1 MGFELIP
8 IAFTR
13 YNSPLCKT
21 GGAPLMTSP
30 FVHLRIR
37 TEFSLVD
44 SIVRIK
50 PMVATVAKMGM
61 PACATTDLTNFFGLV
76 KFYRAAQGAGIKP
89 IGGCDFLLRGDEDAQ
104 PTLFTLYAMNNEGYK
119 NILKLISR
127 AYQKGQSGGQA
138 LVNREWI
145 AECSSGIIAL
155 SGAREGEIGTALIAD
170 RKAQAEELCRWWMAL
185 FPHRFYLEVQRT
197 GRINEEFYLHEVVQ
211 LADRLQVPL
220 VATND
225 VRFLTADQFDVHEAR
240 VCIGEGRALDDPRRE
255 HRYSGQQYLRTP
267 EEMVTLFSDLPEA
280 IENTVE
286 IAKRC
291 SLDIL
296 LGKYFLPEFPVPP
309 GMTENDFFRDLC
321 LKGLDQ
327 RLSRIKD
334 IHAPDFAEQ
343 RKPYDERLAFE
354 LDIIIQMGFPGYF
367 LIVMDFIRWAKEH
380 DIPVGPGRGSGAG
393 SLVAYVLDITDLDP
407 LQYDLLFERF
417 LNPER
422 VSMPDFDVDFCMDNR
437 DKVIGYVADTYGREA
452 VSQIITFGTMAAK
465 AVVRDVARAQGK
477 SYGLADKLSK
487 MIPADPGMT
496 LSVALEQEEV
506 LRDFLAGDDEAQEI
520 WDMALQLEGITR
532 NVGKHAGGVVI
543 APTKLVDFAP
553 LYCDE
558 AGAGLVTQYDKNDV
572 EDCGLVKFDFLG
584 LRTLTIIDW
593 AKKMI
598 DTRLAAKGEPLLDI
612 TAIPLDDDLTFKL
625 LKRAETTAVF
635 QLESR
640 GMKDLIKRLQPDNL
654 EDMIAL
660 VALFRPGPLQSG
672 MVDDFINRKHG
683 RAPVAYPD
691 ATYQHL
697 CLKPILEPTYGVIVY
712 QEQVMQIAQVLAGYS
727 LGGAD
732 LLRRAMGKKKPEE
745 MAKQRDSFQNG
756 ARDNGIDP
764 DLAIKIFDLVEKFAG
779 YGFNKS
785 HSAAYA
791 LVSYQTAW
799 LKAHYPAQFMAAT
812 MSSDM
817 DKTDKVVTFIEEVRN
832 MGLTL
837 LPPDVNKGDFH
848 FTVDEQDNI
857 IYGLGAIKGLGEGP
871 IEAIIAARAGG
882 PFKDLFDFCDR
893 VDGRKINKRA
903 LEALVRSGAMDNLGP
918 GVDYDYDRTV
928 LWAAI
933 GEAVKTAEQSTK
945 NASAGMMDLFGS
957 VVPSSDNPSDVYQD
971 FRKVRRQSI
980 KERLNGEKDTLGL
993 YLTGHPIDEYDKE
1006 LKHLVSS
1013 RLANLVPD
1021 KNKQTV
1027 AGMVVAFR
1035 VMKTKRGDTMAFIT
1049 LDDRTGR
1056 VDLAIFADTY
1066 NAHRDLIVKDALLVV
1081 EGVVSND
1088 DYSGGLK
1095 MRADTIRGFDE
1106 VRAAKLAALR
1116 LHWHVEQLEV
1126 DALKQLRL
1134 GLAPYVGGECPL
1146 LMRLHTD
1153 YATGDFSFGSEWK
1166 LRPTDDLLQVLRA
1179 HFGGAAVELVYR

>member
-1 MGFELIP
+1 
-8 IAFTR
+8 
-13 YNSPLCKT
+13 
-21 GGAPLMTSP
+21 MTSS

-50 PMVATVAKMGM
+50 PMVAKVAGMGM

-76 KFYRAAQGAGIKP
+76 KFYRTAQGAGIKP
-89 IGGCDFLLRGDEDAQ
+89 IGGCDFLLRGDEDAS
-104 PTLFTLYAMNNEGYK
+104 PTLFTLYAMNNQGYK

-127 AYQKGQSGGQA
+127 AYQHGQIGGQA

-145 AECSSGIIAL
+145 AEYSSDVIAL
-155 SGAREGEIGTALIAD
+155 SGARDGEIGTALIAD
-170 RKAQAEELCRWWMAL
+170 RKTQAEQLCRWWMDL
-185 FPHRFYLEVQRT
+185 FPNRFYLEVQRT

-211 LADRLQVPL
+211 LADRLQAPL

-225 VRFLTADQFDVHEAR
+225 VRFLTTDQFDVHEAR

-255 HRYSGQQYLRTP
+255 HRYSSQQYLRTP

-296 LGKYFLPEFPVPP
+296 LGKYFLPEFPVPA
-309 GMTENDFFRDLC
+309 GMTEGEFFRDLC
-321 LKGLDQ
+321 IKGLEN

-334 IHAPDFAEQ
+334 TSAPDFAEQ
-343 RKPYDERLAFE
+343 RKPYDARLTFE

-437 DKVIGYVADTYGREA
+437 DKVISYVADTYGRDA

-496 LSVALEQEEV
+496 LTVAHEQEEV
-506 LRDFLAGDDEAQEI
+506 LRDFLAGDDDAQEI
-520 WDMALQLEGITR
+520 WEMALQLEGITR

-543 APTKLVDFAP
+543 APTQLVDFAP

-558 AGAGLVTQYDKNDV
+558 TGAGLVTQYDKNDV

-598 DTRLAAKGEPLLDI
+598 DTRLLAKGEPRLDI
-612 TAIPLDDDLTFKL
+612 ALLPLDDELTFKL

-654 EDMIAL
+654 EDLIAL

-691 ATYQHL
+691 AKYQHA

-712 QEQVMQIAQVLAGYS
+712 QEQVMQIAQELAGYS

-756 ARDNGIDP
+756 AKDNGIDP
-764 DLAIKIFDLVEKFAG
+764 ELAIKIFDLVEKFAG

-832 MGLTL
+832 MGLVL

-848 FTVDEQDNI
+848 FTVDETDHI

-871 IEAIIAARAGG
+871 IEAIISARAGG
-882 PFKDLFDFCDR
+882 PFKNLFDFCER
-893 VDGRKINKRA
+893 VDNRKLNKRA

-918 GVDYDYDRTV
+918 GVDYDYDRAV

-945 NASAGMMDLFGS
+945 NSNAGMMDMFGAAAL
-957 VVPSSDNPSDVYQD
+957 SSDDSVDVYQE

-1021 KNKQTV
+1021 KGKQTV

-1066 NAHRDLIVKDALLVV
+1066 NAHRDVIVKDALLVV

-1095 MRADTIRGFDE
+1095 MRAETIRGFDE
-1106 VRAAKLAALR
+1106 VRAAKLSALR
-1116 LHWHVEQLEV
+1116 VHWHLDQLDR
-1126 DALKQLRL
+1126 DAIKQLRL
-1134 GLAPYVGGECPL
+1134 GLTPYVGGTCPL
-1146 LMRLHTD
+1146 LMRFHTD
-1153 YATGDFSFGSEWK
+1153 YATGDLSFGNEWK
-1166 LRPTDDLLQVLRA
+1166 VRPTDDLLQVLRA
-1179 HFGGAAVELVYR
+1179 NFGGASVELVYR

>member
-1 MGFELIP
+1 MS
-8 IAFTR
+8 A
-13 YNSPLCKT
+13 S
-21 GGAPLMTSP
+21 
-30 FVHLRIR
+30 FVHLRVR

-50 PMVATVAKMGM
+50 PLVESVASMGM
-61 PACATTDLTNFFGLV
+61 PACGISDLTNFFGLV
-76 KFYRAAQGAGIKP
+76 KFYKAAQGAGIKP
-89 IGGCDFLLRGDEDAQ
+89 ICGCDFLLRGEDGA
-104 PTLFTLYAMNNEGYK
+104 PATLFTLYAMNNAGYK
-119 NILKLISR
+119 NILDLISR
-127 AYQKGQSGGQA
+127 GYQKGQYGGQA
-138 LVNREWI
+138 IVTKQWV
-145 AECSSGIIAL
+145 ADCSADVIAL
-155 SGAREGEIGTALIAD
+155 SGGRDGEIGMALIGD
-170 RKAQAEELCRWWMAL
+170 RGAQAEEFCRWWSDT
-185 FPHRFYLEVQRT
+185 FPNRFYLELQRT
-197 GRINEEFYLHEVVQ
+197 GRANEEFYLHAAIN
-211 LADRLQVPL
+211 LASAMQVPV

-225 VRFLTADQFDVHEAR
+225 VRFLTADQFDIHEAR

-255 HRYSGQQYLRTP
+255 HRYSQEQFLRTP
-267 EEMVTLFSDLPEA
+267 DEMAELFSDIPEA
-280 IENTVE
+280 LQNTLE

-291 SLDIL
+291 SLDIQ
-296 LGKYFLPEFPVPP
+296 LGTYFLPEYPIPK
-309 GMTENDFFRDLC
+309 GMTENDFLRELC
-321 LKGLDQ
+321 VKGLDQ
-327 RLSRIKD
+327 RLAKLMD
-334 IHAPDFAEQ
+334 VNAADFAQ
-343 RKPYDERLAFE
+343 RRIPYDERLKFE

-407 LQYDLLFERF
+407 LEYDLLFERF

-437 DKVIGYVADTYGREA
+437 DKVIGYVADTYGRDA

-487 MIPADPGMT
+487 MIPADPGTT
-496 LSVALEQEEV
+496 LKKAFDQEEP
-506 LRDFLAGDDEAQEI
+506 LRDFLAIDEEAQEI

-558 AGAGLVTQYDKNDV
+558 TGAGLVTQYDKNDV
-572 EDCGLVKFDFLG
+572 EDAGLVKFDFLG

-598 DTRLAAKGEPLLDI
+598 DKRLAAKGEPLLDI
-612 TAIPLDDDLTFKL
+612 TTIPLRDKKTFEL

-654 EDMIAL
+654 EEMIAL

-691 ATYQHL
+691 AKYQHE

-712 QEQVMQIAQVLAGYS
+712 QEQVMQIAQELAGYS

-745 MAKQRDSFQNG
+745 MAKQRDSFQEG
-756 ARDNGIDP
+756 AKNNGIDP
-764 DLAIKIFDLVEKFAG
+764 ELAIKIFDLVEKFAG

-799 LKAHYPAQFMAAT
+799 LKAHYPSQFMAAT

-832 MGLTL
+832 MGITL
-837 LPPDVNKGDFH
+837 LPPDVNNGDFH
-848 FTVDEQDNI
+848 FTVDAQDNI

-871 IEAIIAARAGG
+871 VEAIISARQAG

-893 VDGRKINKRA
+893 VDARKVNKRA
-903 LEALVRSGAMDNLGP
+903 LEALVRSGALDNIGP
-918 GVDYDYDRTV
+918 NVDYDYDRAV

-933 GEAVKTAEQSTK
+933 GEAVKTAEQSAK
-945 NASAGMMDLFGS
+945 NASAGMSDLFGS
-957 VVPSSDNPSDVYQD
+957 VVPVDQSREDVYQE
-971 FRKVRRQSI
+971 FRHVRRQSI
-980 KERLNGEKDTLGL
+980 KERLNGEKETLGL

-1006 LKHLVSS
+1006 LKHLVGT
-1013 RLANLVPD
+1013 RIANVVPD
-1021 KNKQTV
+1021 KSKQTL

-1035 VMKTKRGDTMAFIT
+1035 VMKTKRGDTMCFIT

-1056 VDLAIFADTY
+1056 IDIAIFGDTY
-1066 NAHRDLIVKDALLVV
+1066 SNYRDIVVKDALLVI
-1081 EGVVSND
+1081 EGQVSND

-1095 MRADTIRGFDE
+1095 MRADTIRGFE
-1106 VRAAKLAALR
+1106 EARAARVKNLCLHINKTELVSKKELVNKKEVGAHIIKELKEALVGYSGGQCPVR
-1116 LHWHVEQLEV
+1116 IRFSTEYAMADLT
-1126 DALKQLRL
+1126 L
-1134 GLAPYVGGECPL
+1134 GA
-1146 LMRLHTD
+1146 
-1153 YATGDFSFGSEWK
+1153 EWQI
-1166 LRPTDDLLQVLRA
+1166 RPVDDLLQKLRGI
-1179 HFGGAAVELVYR
+1179 FGMPAVEVVYH